1 MSCVCLWWCDNKGAC
16 AKNFVRILGK
26 WPYTRVFSCVY
37 RLSYVFLY
45 GVYIEIGSYIFLLF
59 CLHFFHV
66 SFSTFPFM
74 GFDKN
79 VYMCRDK
86 FWLSRGGFF
95 MIIMLH
101 RFSIYAH
108 TCMCMKCGKHIFIH
122 WYTDY
127 YCKEKC
133 LIGGKI

>member
-59 CLHFFHV
+59 CLHFFFMFHFPNFPSWV
-66 SFSTFPFM
+66 LIRMCICVAISFGYHEGDSL
-74 GFDKN
+74 
-79 VYMCRDK
+79 
-86 FWLSRGGFF
+86 WLSCYTAFRYTRTRVCVWNAANIFLF
-95 MIIMLH
+95 IDIPIIIVKK
-101 RFSIYAH
+101 SVS
-108 TCMCMKCGKHIFIH
+108 
-122 WYTDY
+122 
-127 YCKEKC
+127 
-133 LIGGKI
+133 